1 MSATAR
7 AGGDQSPHAG
17 FALRRWQS
25 GSIPAPGL
33 AYIIGVELLAG
44 VIAAVAL
51 SRSHPTGSDLV
62 RMLLLV
68 GLGGFYAE
76 AADRIERLRRYLGS
90 GQVWSDQ
97 ISVWTFAGALLLPAG
112 CAGLVVALSYAHVL
126 WRGRPPPGAPPPPP
140 GLSPPA
146 PPPRP

>member
-1 MSATAR
+1 MVDHLHSAEMREKSR
-7 AGGDQSPHAG
+7 AWHGPWSHRPDSAAG
-17 FALRRWQS
+17 
-25 GSIPAPGL
+25 
-33 AYIIGVELLAG
+33 
-44 VIAAVAL
+44 AL
-51 SRSHPTGSDLV
+51 SHSHPTGSDLV

-97 ISVWTFAGALLLPAG
+97 ISVWTLAGALLLPAG

-126 WRGRPPPGAPPPPP
+126 VRA
-140 GLSPPA
+140 
-146 PPPRP
+146 